1 MHHGIP
7 HVTEMSEPKDT
18 GKYFEDF
25 KEGQVIS
32 HPLGRTVTDVDNIW
46 FTLLTNNTN
55 PIHFNKDYAE
65 KNFPG
70 PPFNGRMLVNAALTF
85 AIVAGLTV
93 EETSKHG
100 LMVGLNDMKLSN
112 PVFGGDTLYAESKV
126 VSARPSKSREGMG
139 LVTIRTRGYKPDST
153 TVIEFERTFLTRMR
167 GKVWKG

>member
-1 MHHGIP
+1 MP
-7 HVTEMSEPKDT
+7 EPEDT

-32 HPLGRTVTDVDNIW
+32 HPIGRTVTDVDNIW
-46 FTLLTNNTN
+46 FTLLTNNSN
-55 PIHFNKDYAE
+55 PVHFNKDYAE

-85 AIVAGLTV
+85 AIVAGLSV
-93 EETSKHG
+93 EGTSKHG
-100 LMVGLNDMKLSN
+100 VMVGLNDMKLLN

-139 LVTIRTRGYKPDST
+139 LVTIKTRGYKPDST
-153 TVIEFERTFLTRMR
+153 TVIEFERTFLTRMK

>member
-1 MHHGIP
+1 MRAAQIR
-7 HVTEMSEPKDT
+7 

-32 HPLGRTVTDVDNIW
+32 HSVGRTVTDVDNIW
-46 FTLLTNNTN
+46 FTLLTNNAN

-70 PPFNGRMLVNAALTF
+70 PPFNGRLLVNAALTF
-85 AIVAGLTV
+85 AIVAGISV

-100 LMVGLNDMKLSN
+100 IMLGLTNLRLPN

-126 VSARPSKSREGMG
+126 IGKRLSKSHAGMG
-139 LVTIRTRGYKPDST
+139 IVTIHTRGYKQDST
-153 TVIEFERTFLTRMR
+153 TVIEFERTFLVRKK